1 MVKSFFVFMC
11 PKCRNF
17 TNAPVGQKRRRC
29 SYCGK
34 IINIA
39 KAARALF
46 DNPDAA
52 TAAVKEFN
60 AARGG
65 DAFEKAV
72 ERSQERVRA
81 LVPERRL
88 RAEDISK
95 GMDAPVPSG
104 KRKRL
109 MLLLEREATDAPC
122 TLGRIENLCEA
133 YQLGWTW
140 VESQLT
146 NLANHGTLIFPNPW
160 SIRLVKS
167 SVEKAKTSSV
177 TTNVSD
183 AILVLL
189 KNTGEYLRVDDI
201 IAHFQQEGVSQA
213 SVTASLE
220 RLMRKGDIF
229 EPKPGV
235 VSRV

>member
-1 MVKSFFVFMC
+1 VKSFFVFVC
-11 PKCRNF
+11 LKCRNF

-39 KAARALF
+39 KASRALF
-46 DNPDAA
+46 DNPEAA
-52 TAAVKEFN
+52 TTAVKEFN

-72 ERSQERVRA
+72 ERSRERVCA
-81 LVPERRL
+81 LVPEKRL
-88 RAEDISK
+88 RAEDISE
-95 GMDAPVPSG
+95 GMDAPIPSG

-122 TLGRIENLCEA
+122 TLGKIESLCEA
-133 YQLGWTW
+133 YQLVWTW
-140 VESQLT
+140 VETQLT
-146 NLANHGTLIFPNPW
+146 NLANHGTLLFPNPW
-160 SIRLVKS
+160 SIQMVKS
-167 SVEKAKTSSV
+167 RVEKVKTSSDR
-177 TTNVSD
+177 TNVSD
-183 AILVLL
+183 EILVLL
-189 KNTGEYLRVDDI
+189 KDKGEHLRVDEI
-201 IAHFQQEGVSQA
+201 IAHLQRGGVSQA
-213 SVTASLE
+213 SVISSLE

>member
-1 MVKSFFVFMC
+1 MC

-39 KAARALF
+39 KAARALY

-52 TAAVKEFN
+52 TTAVKEFN

-72 ERSQERVRA
+72 ERSREKLRA
-81 LVPERRL
+81 LVPEKRL
-88 RAEDISK
+88 HAEDISE

-109 MLLLEREATDAPC
+109 MLLLEREAADAPC
-122 TLGRIENLCEA
+122 ALGKIESLCEA

-160 SIRLVKS
+160 SIQLVKVSIKEAKVS
-167 SVEKAKTSSV
+167 SDR
-177 TTNVSD
+177 TNVSD

-189 KNTGEYLRVDDI
+189 KNKGEHLRVDDI
-201 IAHFQQEGVSQA
+201 IVHLQQEGVSQD
-213 SVTASLE
+213 SVIASLE

-235 VSRV
+235 VSRI